1 MASHFKE
8 TIQAYRV
15 AEKKYITDKS
25 GEGARISGGRWTP
38 PGCAVLHFSESVS
51 LCILEASIPL
61 LKKYIM
67 QELSQIEITL
77 PQGLKYE
84 LIELS

>member
-1 MASHFKE
+1 MVSHFKE
-8 TIQAYRV
+8 AIQAYRV
-15 AEKKYITDKS
+15 AEKKYITDKT
-25 GEGARISGGRWTP
+25 GKGARISGGRWTP

-61 LKKYIM
+61 STKYIKKK
-67 QELSQIEITL
+67 LFQIEITL

-84 LIELS
+84 SI